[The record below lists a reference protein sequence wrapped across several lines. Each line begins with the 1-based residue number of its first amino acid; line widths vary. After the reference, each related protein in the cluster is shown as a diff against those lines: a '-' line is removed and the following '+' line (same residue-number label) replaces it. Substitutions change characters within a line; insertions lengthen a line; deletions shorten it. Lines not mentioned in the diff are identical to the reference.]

1 MGRSLIWITDHE
13 VRGWACSQCEWTY
26 PIPTLLA
33 DPAAKDAY
41 DRLASTKFKNHDCTK
56 HPRSART
63 TQDDTFMERMRE
75 LVMRGFKP
83 KDAAELVLQ
92 EVMLE
97 HRNNPEVLKQARADA
112 DEFLRRI
119 QEGRL

>member
-1 MGRSLIWITDHE
+1 
-13 VRGWACSQCEWTY
+13 
-26 PIPTLLA
+26 
-33 DPAAKDAY
+33 
-41 DRLASTKFKNHDCTK
+41 
-56 HPRSART
+56 
-63 TQDDTFMERMRE
+63 MRE

-97 HRNNPEVLKQARADA
+97 HRNNPEILKQARADA

-119 QEGRL
+119 REGRL

>member
-1 MGRSLIWITDHE
+1 M
-13 VRGWACSQCEWTY
+13 
-26 PIPTLLA
+26 
-33 DPAAKDAY
+33 
-41 DRLASTKFKNHDCTK
+41 
-56 HPRSART
+56 
-63 TQDDTFMERMRE
+63 FMKRMRE

-97 HRNNPEVLKQARADA
+97 HRNNPEILKQARADA

-119 QEGRL
+119 LEGRL